1 MTSTLQYLYEN
12 KKYEKLVYYLE
23 ACESGSMFLNLP
35 AAWNIYAVS
44 AANERE
50 SSWATYCPPDDLYDG
65 FAIGTCLGDEFSVNF
80 L

>member
-1 MTSTLQYLYEN
+1 MTATLQYLYEN

-35 AAWNIYAVS
+35 ATWNIYAVS
-44 AANERE
+44 AANDRE
-50 SSWATYCPPDDLYDG
+50 SSWATYCPPDDIYDG
-65 FAIGTCLGDEFSVNF
+65 FAIGSCLGDEFSVNF